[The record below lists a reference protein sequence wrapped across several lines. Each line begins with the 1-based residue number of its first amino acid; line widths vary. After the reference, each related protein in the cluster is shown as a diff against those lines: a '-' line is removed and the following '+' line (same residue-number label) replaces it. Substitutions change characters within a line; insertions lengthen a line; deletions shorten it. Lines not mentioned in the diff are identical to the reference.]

1 MDPGVKIRPIA
12 TDYFWSRLLAILGHF
27 GPRLRPFPHG
37 DTNLLFSFKFTL
49 YLNCLEDEL
58 TFPRNSANVYPW
70 RPESQIKMLFRSP
83 TFDIS
88 RSVFS
93 RLRPYHVENTR
104 SRPISEVKLRRAQ
117 LVLTWVTGWE
127 Y

>member
-1 MDPGVKIRPIA
+1 MRH
-12 TDYFWSRLLAILGHF
+12 YFQFCNFI
-27 GPRLRPFPHG
+27 
-37 DTNLLFSFKFTL
+37 SFVFIFIQVRFDF
-49 YLNCLEDEL
+49 YLNCLEVGFRE
-58 TFPRNSANVYPW
+58 FW
-70 RPESQIKMLFRSP
+70 QMIIHGGPEKMLSRSP
-83 TFDIS
+83 TFDNIQP
-88 RSVFS
+88 VFS

>member
-1 MDPGVKIRPIA
+1 MSVRGSL
-12 TDYFWSRLLAILGHF
+12 FAIF
-27 GPRLRPFPHG
+27 
-37 DTNLLFSFKFTL
+37 
-49 YLNCLEDEL
+49 Y
-58 TFPRNSANVYPW
+58 
-70 RPESQIKMLFRSP
+70 
-83 TFDIS
+83 
-88 RSVFS
+88 

>member
-1 MDPGVKIRPIA
+1 MPGSLC
-12 TDYFWSRLLAILGHF
+12 F
-27 GPRLRPFPHG
+27 
-37 DTNLLFSFKFTL
+37 L
-49 YLNCLEDEL
+49 YKVIWTWRGRFREFRQMIIQGAQHPDE
-58 TFPRNSANVYPW
+58 
-70 RPESQIKMLFRSP
+70 IKMLFGSP
-83 TFDIS
+83 TFGFHLA
-88 RSVFS
+88 VFY

>member
-1 MDPGVKIRPIA
+1 MKIIYLDP
-12 TDYFWSRLLAILGHF
+12 DCQILEFF
-27 GPRLRPFPHG
+27 G
-37 DTNLLFSFKFTL
+37 FKQQI
-49 YLNCLEDEL
+49 YHK
-58 TFPRNSANVYPW
+58 TFIFIVY
-70 RPESQIKMLFRSP
+70 I
-83 TFDIS
+83 
-88 RSVFS
+88 